1 MVGGICFGSMSFP
14 EEFAEITE
22 VYYLPSFGV
31 GVSIMVIVNL
41 VVLSVRLSEA
51 QPWHFTACFLPA
63 MASGIIWSIGFLCIL
78 YAELVWSFHF
88 HCMSTYV
95 LGH

>member
-14 EEFAEITE
+14 EEFAKITE

-41 VVLSVRLSEA
+41 VVLSIRLSDS
-51 QPWHFTACFLPA
+51 QPWHFAACFFPA
-63 MASGIIWSIGFLCIL
+63 MASGIIWSIGFLAIL
-78 YAELVWSFHF
+78 YSELVSYRFHL
-88 HCMSTYV
+88 H
-95 LGH
+95 LLL